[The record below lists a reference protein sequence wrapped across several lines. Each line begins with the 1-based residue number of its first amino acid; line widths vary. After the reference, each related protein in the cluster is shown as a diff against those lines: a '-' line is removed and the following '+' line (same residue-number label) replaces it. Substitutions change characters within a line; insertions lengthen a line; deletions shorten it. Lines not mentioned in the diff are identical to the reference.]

1 MQLFYNNYL
10 MNIQQL
16 EYIIAVDSHRHFS
29 KAAEASFVTQPTLS
43 MMIQKLEDELGLRIF
58 DRTQTPIEP
67 TDVGR
72 KVIEQARVSIAQIN
86 QIKEIVEEEK
96 GVIKGV
102 FRLAIIPTV
111 SPYLLPKLMQTHRE
125 QNSDIRLVISEMTTN
140 QILAN
145 LAKGTID
152 GGILATPLHDERM
165 KERPVYYE
173 KFLAYV
179 SPNERF
185 LHSKT
190 SLVESDLKG
199 AKLWLLDEVHCF
211 RTQILNLCNLKNKN
225 IVNSAFTY
233 EAGSI
238 ETLINIVDNND
249 GITIIPEMALDHLTE
264 KQKLNVRFF
273 EKSSPVREISLITRK
288 DFLRE
293 RLIEIIEEEI
303 KMSVPASLQN
313 KELQKELVE
322 I

>member
-1 MQLFYNNYL
+1 

-16 EYIIAVDSHRHFS
+16 EYIVAVDNHRHFS

-43 MMIQKLEDELGLRIF
+43 MMIQKLEDELGIKIF
-58 DRTQTPIEP
+58 DRSQSPIEP

-72 KVIEQARVSIAQIN
+72 KVIDQARVSIAQIH
-86 QIKEIVEEEK
+86 QIKEIVDEEK
-96 GVIKGV
+96 GIIKGV

-125 QNSDIRLVISEMTTN
+125 QNTDIRLVINEMTTN
-140 QILAN
+140 QILSG
-145 LAKGTID
+145 LAKGSID

-173 KFLAYV
+173 KFLAYI

-185 LHSKT
+185 LYAKT
-190 SLVESDLKG
+190 SLEESDLNG

-211 RTQILNLCNLKNKN
+211 RTQILNLCNLKSKN
-225 IVNSAFTY
+225 LVSSAFTY

-238 ETLINIVDNND
+238 ETLINIVDNNN
-249 GITIIPEMALDHLTE
+249 GITVIPEMALSHLTE

-273 EKSSPVREISLITRK
+273 NKIKPVRETSLITRK

-303 KMSVPASLQN
+303 KMSVPASLQD
-313 KELQKELVE
+313 KELQKEVVA

>member
-1 MQLFYNNYL
+1 

-16 EYIIAVDSHRHFS
+16 EYIVAVDNHRHFS

-43 MMIQKLEDELGLRIF
+43 MMIQKLEDELGVRIF
-58 DRTQTPIEP
+58 DRSQTPIEP

-72 KVIEQARVSIAQIN
+72 KVIEQARASLAQIN

-111 SPYLLPKLMQTHRE
+111 SPYLLPKLMQVHRE
-125 QNSDIRLVISEMTTN
+125 QKSDIRLVINEMTTN
-140 QILAN
+140 QILSN

-152 GGILATPLHDERM
+152 GGILATPLHDDRM

-173 KFLAYV
+173 RFLAYI
-179 SPNERF
+179 SPTERF
-185 LHSKT
+185 LHAKT
-190 SLVESDLKG
+190 SLEEADLNG

-211 RTQILNLCNLKNKN
+211 RTQILNLCNLKNRD
-225 IVNSAFTY
+225 IVSSAFTY

-238 ETLINIVDNND
+238 ETLINIVDNNN

-264 KQKLNVRFF
+264 EQKLNVRFF
-273 EKSSPVREISLITRK
+273 EKRSPVREVSLITRK

-293 RLIEIIEEEI
+293 RLIEIIEDEI
-303 KMSVPASLQN
+303 KMAVPAALQD
-313 KELQKELVE
+313 KELQKGLVE

>member
-1 MQLFYNNYL
+1 

-16 EYIIAVDSHRHFS
+16 EYIVAVDNHRHFS
-29 KAAEASFVTQPTLS
+29 RAAEASFVTQPTLS
-43 MMIQKLEDELGLRIF
+43 MMIQKLEDELGVKIF
-58 DRTQTPIEP
+58 DRTQSPIEP

-72 KVIEQARVSIAQIN
+72 KLIDQARVSLAQIH

-96 GVIKGV
+96 GIIKGV

-125 QNSDIRLVISEMTTN
+125 QNTDIRLVISEMTTN
-140 QILAN
+140 QILSG
-145 LAKGTID
+145 LAKGSID
-152 GGILATPLHDERM
+152 GGVLATPLHDERM
-165 KERPVYYE
+165 KEIPVYYE
-173 KFLAYV
+173 KFYAYV

-185 LHSKT
+185 LYAKS
-190 SLVESDLKG
+190 SLEETDLRG

-211 RTQILNLCNLKNKN
+211 RTQILNICNLKTKS

-238 ETLINIVDNND
+238 ETLINIVDNNN
-249 GITIIPEMALDHLTE
+249 GITVIPEMALNHLTE
-264 KQKLNVRFF
+264 EQKKNVRFF
-273 EKSSPVREISLITRK
+273 KDNKPVREISLITRK

-293 RLIEIIEEEI
+293 RLIEMIEDEI
-303 KMSVPASLQN
+303 KMSVPLSLQD
-313 KELQKELVE
+313 KSLQKNLVA

>member
-1 MQLFYNNYL
+1 

-16 EYIIAVDSHRHFS
+16 EYIVAVDNHRHFS

-43 MMIQKLEDELGLRIF
+43 MMIQKLEDELGVRIF
-58 DRTQTPIEP
+58 DRSQTPIEP

-72 KVIEQARVSIAQIN
+72 KVIEQARASLAQIN

-102 FRLAIIPTV
+102 FHLAIIPTV
-111 SPYLLPKLMQTHRE
+111 SPYLLPKLMQVHRE
-125 QNSDIRLVISEMTTN
+125 QKSDIRLVINEMTTN
-140 QILAN
+140 QILSN

-152 GGILATPLHDERM
+152 GGILATPLHDDRM

-173 KFLAYV
+173 RFLAYI
-179 SPNERF
+179 SPTERF
-185 LHSKT
+185 LHAKT
-190 SLVESDLKG
+190 SLEEADLNG

-211 RTQILNLCNLKNKN
+211 RTQILNLCNLKNRD
-225 IVNSAFTY
+225 IVSSAFTY

-238 ETLINIVDNND
+238 ETLINIVDNNN

-264 KQKLNVRFF
+264 EQKLNVRFF
-273 EKSSPVREISLITRK
+273 EKRSPVREVSLITRK

-293 RLIEIIEEEI
+293 RLIEIIEDEI
-303 KMSVPASLQN
+303 KMAVPAALQD
-313 KELQKELVE
+313 KELQKGLVE

>member
-1 MQLFYNNYL
+1 

-16 EYIIAVDSHRHFS
+16 EYIVAVDNHRHFS

-43 MMIQKLEDELGLRIF
+43 MMIQKLEDELGVRIF

-72 KVIEQARVSIAQIN
+72 KVIDQARASLTQIY

-96 GVIKGV
+96 GMIKGV

-111 SPYLLPKLMQTHRE
+111 SPYLLPKLMQIHHE

-140 QILAN
+140 QILSN
-145 LAKGTID
+145 LAKGQID
-152 GGILATPLHDERM
+152 GGILATPLRDERM
-165 KERPVYYE
+165 KERPIYYE
-173 KFLAYV
+173 KFIAYV

-185 LHSKT
+185 LHAKT
-190 SLVESDLKG
+190 SLEEADLKG

-211 RTQILNLCNLKNKN
+211 RTQILNLCNLKYKSLT
-225 IVNSAFTY
+225 NSAFTY

-238 ETLINIVDNND
+238 ETLINIVDNNN

-264 KQKLNVRFF
+264 NQKLNVRFF

-288 DFLRE
+288 DFIRE

-303 KMSVPASLQN
+303 KMSVPASLQD

>member
-1 MQLFYNNYL
+1 

-16 EYIIAVDSHRHFS
+16 EYIVAVDNYRHFS

-43 MMIQKLEDELGLRIF
+43 MMIQKLEDELGVRIF

-67 TDVGR
+67 TDIGR
-72 KVIEQARVSIAQIN
+72 KVIDQARVSIAQIH

-96 GVIKGV
+96 GITKGV

-125 QNSDIRLVISEMTTN
+125 QKTDIRLVINEMTTN
-140 QILAN
+140 QILSG

-152 GGILATPLHDERM
+152 GGILATPLHDDRM
-165 KERPVYYE
+165 KERPIYYE

-185 LHSKT
+185 LHAKS
-190 SLVESDLKG
+190 SLEESDLNG
-199 AKLWLLDEVHCF
+199 VKLWLLDEVHCF
-211 RTQILNLCNLKNKN
+211 RTQILNLCSLKSNT
-225 IVNSAFTY
+225 IVNPTFTY

-249 GITIIPEMALDHLTE
+249 GITVIPEMALSHLND
-264 KQKLNVRFF
+264 KQKQNVRLFN
-273 EKSSPVREISLITRK
+273 KKRPVREISLITRK
-288 DFLRE
+288 DFLRD

-313 KELQKELVE
+313 KELQKGLVA